1 VERVGVRTAVVGA
14 SGYAG
19 GELLR
24 LLDAHPTLEIAT
36 VIAGA
41 NAGRPLG
48 EVHPGLVSLADRELG
63 DTSAA
68 ELAEA
73 ELVFLALPHGASA
86 AVIDSLSADAIVIDL
101 GADFRLSDPGAWQR
115 WYSGEHAG
123 TWPYGLPELTGAR
136 AGLAGMQRVANPG
149 CYATAVA
156 LGLAPL
162 LDARLVDPEDIVVV
176 AASGTTGAGRAP
188 AVNLL
193 ASEVMGDVTAYKVGG
208 AHQHL
213 GEMRQTLRAIA
224 EAEVSM
230 SFTPL
235 LVPMPRG
242 ILATCTAT
250 VRPGVGLAQLQ
261 AAYDS
266 YANEPFVT
274 VLPEG
279 QSPRTAATIGSNS
292 AHLQVWLD
300 ADSNRAVVVG
310 AIDNLGKGAAGQA
323 VQNAN
328 LLLGLAETTGLS
340 VNGFGQ

>member
-1 VERVGVRTAVVGA
+1 VVGA

-36 VIAGA
+36 VVAGA
-41 NAGRPLG
+41 NAGRTLG
-48 EVHPGLVSLADRELG
+48 EVHPHLVTLADRTLL
-63 DTSAA
+63 DPSAA
-68 ELAEA
+68 EIGDA
-73 ELVFLALPHGASA
+73 ELVFLALPPGASA
-86 AVIDSLSADAIVIDL
+86 AVVDSLAADAIVVDL
-101 GADFRLSDPGAWQR
+101 GADFRLTDGGAWQR
-115 WYSGEHAG
+115 WYSGDYAG
-123 TWPYGLPELTGAR
+123 SWPYALPELPGAREALTGAS
-136 AGLAGMQRVANPG
+136 RVANPG
-149 CYATAVA
+149 CYATAIA

-162 LDARLVDPEDIVVV
+162 LEAGVIEPADLVVV

-188 AVNLL
+188 TVNLL

-213 GEMRQTLRAIA
+213 AEMRQTLSGVAGT
-224 EAEVSM
+224 EVSM

-250 VRPGVGLAQLQ
+250 TRPGIG
-261 AAYDS
+261 AAELRAAFAG
-266 YANEPFVT
+266 YADEPFVT
-274 VLPEG
+274 LLPEG
-279 QSPRTAATIGSNS
+279 QSPHTAATLGSNS
-292 AHLQVWLD
+292 ALLQVWQD
-300 ADSNRAVVVG
+300 ADAGRAVVVV

-328 LLLGLAETTGLS
+328 LLLGLAETTGLAA
-340 VNGFGQ
+340 NGLGQ